1 MCKKKVLNFLFSHN
15 TGNWTQ
21 DVMTEL
27 YVQPKAVTYFLS
39 FFKLQNCNFKKLIS
53 LFTVFISEVKMLIIA
68 LELCISVFSL
78 NMCLRCQLDNP
89 ALTKSR

>member
-27 YVQPKAVTYFLS
+27 YVQPNIVVFLNFRIVIKKINFFIYSLYFWS
-39 FFKLQNCNFKKLIS
+39 KNAYYCFGIMHKC
-53 LFTVFISEVKMLIIA
+53 VFPKYV
-68 LELCISVFSL
+68 
-78 NMCLRCQLDNP
+78 
-89 ALTKSR
+89 LTLPVG

>member
-27 YVQPKAVTYFLS
+27 YVQPKAVTYFFV
-39 FFKLQNCNFKKLIS
+39 FFLNFRIVILK
-53 LFTVFISEVKMLIIA
+53 
-68 LELCISVFSL
+68 
-78 NMCLRCQLDNP
+78 N
-89 ALTKSR
+89 